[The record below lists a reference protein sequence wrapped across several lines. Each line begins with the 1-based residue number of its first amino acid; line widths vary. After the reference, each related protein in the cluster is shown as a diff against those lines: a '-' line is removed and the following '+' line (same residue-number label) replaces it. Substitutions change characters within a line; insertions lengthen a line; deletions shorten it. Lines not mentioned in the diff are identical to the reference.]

1 MPIYKLEPIQIDVH
15 CHLSESVFDS
25 DRGAV
30 LDRAREKGIVQ
41 FWSDS
46 CQESD
51 WKKVERLFD
60 QYGPEVI
67 RPGFGI
73 HPWFAAS
80 ATDGWETRLEK
91 QLRRIDQSVVA
102 EIGLDKLRVGQLPW
116 SVQIPVFEKQL
127 TLAIRLNRPV
137 TIHCVR
143 CWDFLLPILKKVQ
156 PTIPLLFHAYGGSVE
171 LAGNLAR
178 QYDCRFSFGSALLR
192 SDNRKVHAV
201 YKFLE
206 QKFPDRIRYESDA
219 PFIPLIKGTR
229 NEPAF
234 GGVNAKPEPPSPL
247 TSE

>member
-1 MPIYKLEPIQIDVH
+1 MPIDKLDPRQIDAH

-25 DRGAV
+25 DRDDV
-30 LDRAREKGIVQ
+30 LDRAREKGIIQ

-67 RPGFGI
+67 RPGFGV

-102 EIGLDKLRVGQLPW
+102 EIGLDKLRERQVPW

-127 TLAIRLNRPV
+127 TLANRMGRPV

-143 CWDFLLPILKKVQ
+143 SWDFLIPILKNVQ

-171 LAGNLAR
+171 LAGKLAR
-178 QYDCRFSFGSALLR
+178 QYDCRFSFGSALL
-192 SDNRKVHAV
+192 SPENRKVQAS
-201 YKFLE
+201 YNYL
-206 QKFPDRIRYESDA
+206 QQNFPDRIQYESDA
-219 PFIPLIKGTR
+219 PFIPLIRGTR

-234 GGVNAKPEPPSPL
+234 GGANVKR
-247 TSE
+247 